1 MRTLLFLLQKEF
13 KQLFRTRSVLVMILV
28 LPVVQ
33 LIIMPLAADF
43 EVKNIHLAVVDHDH
57 STYSQQLIN
66 KISASGYFKL
76 EVYNNSFNESF
87 DLVERD
93 KVDIILEIPANFE
106 KHLVRENQQKLF
118 IASNAINGMKAGLG
132 TSYLSTIIQNF
143 NQDIRMVW
151 ISNINQ
157 ANVPVVEITSSNQ
170 YNPYLN
176 YQRYMVPGI
185 LAFLVT
191 LVCGNLSSS
200 NIVRE
205 KELGTIEQINVTPI
219 KKYYFILG
227 KLIPFW
233 ILGNVVFTLG
243 LLVSI
248 FFYHIVPEGN
258 IFVLYLFLGVYLL
271 LILGFGLLVSNF
283 NTTQQQAMFVTY
295 FFMMIFVMMS
305 GLFTSIDSMPKWAKW
320 VAQFNP
326 LYYFVQVMRMI
337 IIKGSTLND
346 ILPQLTRI
354 GIFAIILNALAVWS
368 YKKTG

>member
-76 EVYNNSFNESF
+76 DAYNNSFKESF

-151 ISNINQ
+151 IPNINQ
-157 ANVPVVEITSSNQ
+157 ANIPVVEITSSNQ

-219 KKYYFILG
+219 KKYYFIF
-227 KLIPFW
+227 KM
-233 ILGNVVFTLG
+233 
-243 LLVSI
+243 
-248 FFYHIVPEGN
+248 E
-258 IFVLYLFLGVYLL
+258 
-271 LILGFGLLVSNF
+271 
-283 NTTQQQAMFVTY
+283 
-295 FFMMIFVMMS
+295 
-305 GLFTSIDSMPKWAKW
+305 
-320 VAQFNP
+320 
-326 LYYFVQVMRMI
+326 
-337 IIKGSTLND
+337 
-346 ILPQLTRI
+346 
-354 GIFAIILNALAVWS
+354 
-368 YKKTG
+368 